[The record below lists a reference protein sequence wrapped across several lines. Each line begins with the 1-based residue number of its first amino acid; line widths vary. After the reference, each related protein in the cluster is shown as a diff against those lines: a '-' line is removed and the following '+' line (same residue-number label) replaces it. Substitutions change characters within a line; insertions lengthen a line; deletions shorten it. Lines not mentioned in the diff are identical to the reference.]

1 MPSRP
6 APFRGQRYK
15 RLKRRCL
22 KRRSV
27 FEDPEFPATDE
38 SLFYRRDPPDGVS
51 WKRPGELCSDP
62 RLFVD
67 GISPRDLHQGSLGNC
82 WFVAAASCLASEPS
96 VWKKVI
102 PNPRE
107 QDWDPC
113 QPQRYCGIFRF
124 CFWRWGHWTE
134 VCVDDRLPCHQ
145 GKLLFCRSAD
155 PREFWSALLEKA
167 YAKLS
172 GCYEALEG
180 GNTAEALLDFTGG
193 ISEPLTLDEGGFGT
207 DPELQKQLFKQL
219 KEAHSRSALISCSI
233 RSLPGEGPE
242 AQLSSGLVRGHAYGI
257 TAVRT
262 VHLRRHNLFELF
274 KVKKLQLIRLRNPWG
289 TMEWNGAWSD
299 KSPEWQQVS
308 QRNRQQMGVIIRDD
322 GEFWMSF
329 EDFCTHFTDVVI
341 CRRMNTSRLSC
352 QRSWVE
358 GLQFGEW
365 DPQKGRAGGC
375 LNHRDTFLDNPQFF
389 FEVSGAQDS
398 VLISLQQQD
407 TRQLRRS
414 GSGGHNIPMGF
425 ELFSVE
431 QNRSWRLHRIPPRV
445 AGSTYIDSRSVLL
458 RAKVPSGRYALLP
471 TTFAPGQSGA
481 FLLRIYSEHPTHLRA
496 IDCNEPPAPHCSC
509 CSGSYQLVSSV
520 WVHRAVGLVLPNSK
534 KPPDVYVKVC
544 SEGQEVQSC
553 VHKATSN
560 PDFNFKAIF
569 CRRCPHKPICI
580 EVCARR
586 FLRSTRLG
594 FVKVS
599 ADTPTEEGQGQV
611 LQLQGGPQ
619 DCPPGSVLVETS
631 TSSDF
636 LAL

>member
-425 ELFSVE
+425 ELFSPSE
-431 QNRSWRLHRIPPRV
+431 GHLPWRLSSAVFQGSRLRTRWLKRWSRIEAGACIEYLHVWLVPPTLTPAVSCSVPKCRV
-445 AGSTYIDSRSVLL
+445 GAMPSCLRPLPQARVEPSSCGST
-458 RAKVPSGRYALLP
+458 
-471 TTFAPGQSGA
+471 
-481 FLLRIYSEHPTHLRA
+481 
-496 IDCNEPPAPHCSC
+496 
-509 CSGSYQLVSSV
+509 VST
-520 WVHRAVGLVLPNSK
+520 
-534 KPPDVYVKVC
+534 
-544 SEGQEVQSC
+544 Q
-553 VHKATSN
+553 
-560 PDFNFKAIF
+560 
-569 CRRCPHKPICI
+569 PIC
-580 EVCARR
+580 EQLTAMSPPPLTAVAVLAPTSLSPRCGSTGLWGWCSPT
-586 FLRSTRLG
+586 LRS
-594 FVKVS
+594 
-599 ADTPTEEGQGQV
+599 
-611 LQLQGGPQ
+611 
-619 DCPPGSVLVETS
+619 PPMSM
-631 TSSDF
+631 
-636 LAL
+636 